1 MLAMPD
7 TISSAQSFG
16 HDYMRVADGFLFS
29 EALQISEKKKKRGGS
44 TIAVISFFILTEGE
58 TQRKREVQ
66 GTCVNCSEK

>member
-29 EALQISEKKKKRGGS
+29 EALQISEKKKKGS

-66 GTCVNCSEK
+66 GTRVNCSEK

>member
-29 EALQISEKKKKRGGS
+29 EALQISEKKKKRE
-44 TIAVISFFILTEGE
+44 VLLLSFHF
-58 TQRKREVQ
+58 
-66 GTCVNCSEK
+66 SY